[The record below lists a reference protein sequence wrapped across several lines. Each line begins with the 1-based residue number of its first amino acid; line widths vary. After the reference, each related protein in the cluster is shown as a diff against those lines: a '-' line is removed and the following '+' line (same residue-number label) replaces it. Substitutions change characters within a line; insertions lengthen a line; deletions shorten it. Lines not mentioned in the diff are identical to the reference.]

1 MACLRKCEDRSVQDH
16 CDALARQVRTGLN
29 EVFERLDVPVFAWG
43 ESSIFHIALGQR
55 ASNRSAEDLHTPE
68 GVSTEFLKG
77 SGGDALAQTFEVGML
92 LEGVHLFHSGG
103 FFSTAHTS
111 ADVEQTIAAT
121 ERVVGRMREQG
132 LLG

>member
-1 MACLRKCEDRSVQDH
+1 
-16 CDALARQVRTGLN
+16 
-29 EVFERLDVPVFAWG
+29 
-43 ESSIFHIALGQR
+43 
-55 ASNRSAEDLHTPE
+55 
-68 GVSTEFLKG
+68 
-77 SGGDALAQTFEVGML
+77 ML